1 MAFYPTSEV
10 SKQEVLNYAKENL
23 TIKDAKEIL
32 EKHGFFVDNLWHISD
47 VNEFYICDDDTAQSI
62 LSKSLNNHDS
72 VFEAIDYFANE
83 LNLERK

>member
-1 MAFYPTSEV
+1 MAFYPTSEKA
-10 SKQEVLNYAKENL
+10 KQEVLNYAKEHLSVN
-23 TIKDAKEIL
+23 DAKEIL
-32 EKHGFFVDNLWHISD
+32 EKHGFCVDNLWHIRD
-47 VNEFYICDDDTAQSI
+47 VNEFYICDDYTAQSI

>member
-1 MAFYPTSEV
+1 MAFYPTSET
-10 SKQEVLNYAKENL
+10 SKREVLEYAKEHL
-23 TIKDAKEIL
+23 TSDDAKKIL
-32 EKHGFFVDNLWHISD
+32 EKHGFCVDNLWHVSD

-62 LSKSLNNHDS
+62 LAKSLNNHDS

>member
-1 MAFYPTSEV
+1 MKFYPTSEMA
-10 SKQEVLNYAKENL
+10 KNEILEFAKEHL
-23 TIKDAKEIL
+23 TIDDAKKIL

-62 LSKSLNNHDS
+62 LAKSLNNHDS

-83 LNLERK
+83 LNLDRK

>member
-1 MAFYPTSEV
+1 MKFYPTSETA
-10 SKQEVLNYAKENL
+10 KNEILEYAKEIL
-23 TIKDAKEIL
+23 TEMDAKKIL
-32 EKHGFFVDNLWHISD
+32 EKHGFFVENLWHVSD
-47 VNEFYICDDDTAQSI
+47 VNEFYLCDDDTAQSI